1 VVRHSSQQIFW
12 RLLKQPPKVETQM
25 EDMQKIILIVHTVIA
40 LGIIAL
46 VLLQRGKGAD
56 AGAAFGAG
64 ASGTVF
70 GARGSGSFF
79 SRATAVLAA
88 AFFASSLT
96 LAYLSSQRSVEPE
109 SVLEGTPAIEET
121 VDEAP
126 AEELLIPDADMP
138 ALDSSDDAELAPT
151 IDGDMPTLEEE
162 APVLEEEGQ

>member
-1 VVRHSSQQIFW
+1 
-12 RLLKQPPKVETQM
+12 M
-25 EDMQKIILIVHTVIA
+25 ENIQKIILIVHTLIA

-56 AGAAFGAG
+56 AGAGFGAG

-96 LAYLSSQRSVEPE
+96 LAYLSSQRSVAPE
-109 SVLEGTPAIEET
+109 SLLETAPIVEETTDAAPVITDEVEISDMPVLEAVEGATPSTA
-121 VDEAP
+121 VDSE
-126 AEELLIPDADMP
+126 MP
-138 ALDSSDDAELAPT
+138 AL
-151 IDGDMPTLEEE
+151 EEE
-162 APVLEEEGQ
+162 VPVEDQGQ

>member
-1 VVRHSSQQIFW
+1 MDTI
-12 RLLKQPPKVETQM
+12 
-25 EDMQKIILIVHTVIA
+25 QKAVLITHTLIA

-79 SRATAVLAA
+79 SRATAVLAT

-96 LAYLSSQRSVEPE
+96 LAYLSSQRSDAPE
-109 SVLEGTPAIEET
+109 SLLEGAPVVET
-121 VDEAP
+121 QVDEAP
-126 AEELLIPDADMP
+126 VINEELPVTDMPSLEPVEDLAQEPVIDADLP
-138 ALDSSDDAELAPT
+138 A
-151 IDGDMPTLEEE
+151 LEEE
-162 APVLEEEGQ
+162 TAVEEGTE